1 MTQFEVLSLTIMK
14 HIIGREAGRK
24 LMETNVLYYGDN
36 LEILRKYIPD
46 NSIDLIYLDP
56 PFNSKATYNVLFK
69 EPSGEPSQA
78 QISAFDDTWHWGIE
92 SEREFQEIIMHA
104 PVNVAELITAFR
116 NFIHQNDMMAYIVMM
131 CIRLTELRRV
141 LKDSGS
147 IYLHCD
153 PTASHYLKL
162 LMDVIFSPK
171 NFRNEIVWKRTTTV
185 KGNVGQGSKLW
196 GQATDS
202 LLFYTKTDNY
212 IFNQPFTEYSEE
224 YMTKAYRYLEPAT
237 GRYYR
242 LVSMIGPGGAAKGN
256 PRYEV
261 MGVTRYWRYSQKK
274 MQELI
279 DQGLVVQPSPG
290 AVPHHK
296 YYLDEG
302 KGVPIQSLWTDIP
315 NLQAADAE
323 RLGYPT
329 QKPETLLERIIQASS
344 DEGNI
349 VLDPFCG
356 CGTAL
361 IAAQK
366 LNRTWIGIDITHL
379 AIGVMKWRLDKM
391 FPGIKYKVIG
401 EPKDLAGAR
410 ELAKNNKFEF
420 QWWVVSL
427 VGGQPYGD
435 KKKGA
440 DTGIDGYLYFMDE
453 KDKVKKAI
461 ISVKGG
467 GTSVKDIRDLGH
479 VIDRE
484 KADIG
489 IFITLEQPTRPM
501 GTEAVTKGFYHS
513 PLGKDYPRIQILTI
527 EELLKGEVPD
537 VPPWVAPIQAPPK
550 HKQEKG
556 KTAKLL

>member
-1 MTQFEVLSLTIMK
+1 
-14 HIIGREAGRK
+14 
-24 LMETNVLYYGDN
+24 METNVLYYGDN

-78 QISAFDDTWHWGIE
+78 QISAFDDTWHWGTE
-92 SEREFQEIIMHA
+92 SEKEFQEIIMHA

-131 CIRLTELRRV
+131 CIRLIELRRV

-171 NFRNEIVWKRTTTV
+171 NFHNEIVWKRATTV

-202 LLFYTKTDNY
+202 LLFYTKAENY
-212 IFNQPFTEYSEE
+212 VFNQPFTDYSEE
-224 YMTKAYRYLEPAT
+224 YKTKAYRYLEPAT

-279 DQGLVVQPSPG
+279 DNGLVVQPSPG
-290 AVPHHK
+290 AVPHRK

-344 DEGNI
+344 NEGDI

-366 LNRTWIGIDITHL
+366 LNRQWVGIDITHL

-401 EPKDLAGAR
+401 EPKDLAGAK
-410 ELAKNNKFEF
+410 ELAKDNKFEF

-427 VGGQPYGD
+427 IGGQPYGD

-484 KADIG
+484 KAEIG
-489 IFITLEQPTRPM
+489 LFLTLENPTKPM
-501 GTEAVTKGFYHS
+501 STEAITKGFYHS
-513 PLGKDYPRIQILTI
+513 PLGKDYPKIQILTI
-527 EELLKGEVPD
+527 EELLNDKKPD
-537 VPPWVAPIQAPPK
+537 IPPWVAPIQAPPK
-550 HKQEKG
+550 HKQEKS
-556 KTAKLL
+556 KSARLL

>member
-1 MTQFEVLSLTIMK
+1 MAVTE
-14 HIIGREAGRK
+14 HIIEQEAGITS
-24 LMETNVLYYGDN
+24 METNVLYYGDN

-56 PFNSKATYNVLFK
+56 PFNSNATYNILFK
-69 EPSGEPSQA
+69 ELTGEPSQA
-78 QISAFDDTWHWGIE
+78 QITAFDDTWHWGSE

-116 NFIHQNDMMAYIVMM
+116 NFIHQNDMMAYLVMM
-131 CIRLTELRRV
+131 CIRLLELKRV
-141 LKDSGS
+141 LKKTGS

-153 PTASHYLKL
+153 STVSHYLKI
-162 LMDVIFSPK
+162 LMDTIFGID
-171 NFRNEIVWKRTTTV
+171 NYLNEIIWQRTGAHSDAKR
-185 KGNVGQGSKLW
+185 W
-196 GQATDS
+196 GKVTDTI
-202 LLFYTKTDNY
+202 LFYSRGNKYTWNSQYIEYTDEY
-212 IFNQPFTEYSEE
+212 IKE
-224 YMTKAYRYLEPAT
+224 RYKYVDEAT
-237 GRYYR
+237 GR
-242 LVSMIGPGGAAKGN
+242 L
-256 PRYEV
+256 
-261 MGVTRYWRYSQKK
+261 YWRNTMTAAGQGIARYFRGVLKEPPSGTHWRFSQEEIDRMEAEGRIYYS
-274 MQELI
+274 
-279 DQGLVVQPSPG
+279 PSGMPY
-290 AVPHHK
+290 VK
-296 YYLDEG
+296 SFLDERQG
-302 KGVPIQSLWTDIP
+302 KSVQCIWTDIVMSKSGK
-315 NLQAADAE
+315 E

-329 QKPETLLERIIQASS
+329 QKPEALLERIIQASS
-344 DEGNI
+344 NEGDI

-361 IAAQK
+361 VAAQK
-366 LNRTWIGIDITHL
+366 LNRPWIGIDITHL
-379 AIGVMKWRLDKM
+379 AIGIMKWRLDKM
-391 FPGIKYKVIG
+391 FPGITYKVIG
-401 EPKDLAGAR
+401 EPKDLAGAK

-427 VGGQPYGD
+427 IGGQPYGD

-484 KADIG
+484 KAEIG

-501 GTEAVTKGFYHS
+501 ETEAVTKGFYHS

-527 EELLKGEVPD
+527 EELLDGKAPY
-537 VPPWVAPIQAPPK
+537 VPPWVAPVQAPPK

-556 KTAKLL
+556 KSARLL